1 MLHLPQILIILL
13 GDYRTCFR
21 WGPCLNTETLNDR
34 LNSKIRVGEIVKV
47 CHTNTKSTVTIMG
60 LHMVGNIG
68 HMEDSIWYQKV
79 TLGFTYANFTLVYGW
94 YANCNIVMFVIIG
107 SEIHILYYYTIQ
119 GGNVLH
125 IRFHK
130 SMLYLL
136 KNAWQLLSRWLRYEL
151 WTSGES
157 IGESKLLKVILTL
170 PPPPLRKGNPAD
182 THLSSSHVFL
192 HWRS

>member
-1 MLHLPQILIILL
+1 MFVIL
-13 GDYRTCFR
+13 
-21 WGPCLNTETLNDR
+21 R
-34 LNSKIRVGEIVKV
+34 LFSPTKFF
-47 CHTNTKSTVTIMG
+47 NTKQFSMKAIIIEFFS
-60 LHMVGNIG
+60 LIF
-68 HMEDSIWYQKV
+68 KP
-79 TLGFTYANFTLVYGW
+79 YANFTLVYGW